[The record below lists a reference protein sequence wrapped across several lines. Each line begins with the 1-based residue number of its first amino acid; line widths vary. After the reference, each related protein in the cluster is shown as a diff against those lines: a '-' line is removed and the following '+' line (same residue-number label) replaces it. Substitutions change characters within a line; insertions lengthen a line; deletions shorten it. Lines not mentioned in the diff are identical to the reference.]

1 MDVSPE
7 KIFEA
12 AMRLAA
18 HAKVRGN
25 AAIRRVI
32 GTGEWR
38 SDPERLAAAKA
49 KRERRRERAG
59 GSSS

>member
-1 MDVSPE
+1 MKADPE
-7 KIFEA
+7 KIFAE

-25 AAIRRVI
+25 TAIRRVI
-32 GTGEWR
+32 GTAEWR
-38 SDPERLAAAKA
+38 SDAERVRAARA

>member
-1 MDVSPE
+1 MNPDPE
-7 KIFEA
+7 KILVKAVE
-12 AMRLAA
+12 LAA

-25 AAIRRVI
+25 TAIRRII
-32 GTGEWR
+32 GTADWR

-49 KRERRRERAG
+49 KRERRRERNG